1 MPYKISVA
9 FCIFISLT
17 NTACIYSDAPSS
29 KAHALP
35 ADSRH
40 HRWNVNL
47 GEAKSEMLLTSLGP
61 TFHSVRSG
69 NVHVRIM
76 FRLMVVPALTAL
88 SPETNWGKRRHEV
101 EAGLKIKASK
111 RPPTPCD
118 RLIPE
123 AKLDT
128 NSDASAAPCPQQH
141 GCSCSWVA
149 LEEQASS
156 TDPCP
161 ASSESITFKRESWG
175 WCSLMQRPTFHWPC
189 SNFIQEI
196 FIAICGS
203 QLGSAYS
210 VRARQTVLLKIV
222 CAASS

>member
-1 MPYKISVA
+1 
-9 FCIFISLT
+9 
-17 NTACIYSDAPSS
+17 
-29 KAHALP
+29 
-35 ADSRH
+35 
-40 HRWNVNL
+40 
-47 GEAKSEMLLTSLGP
+47 
-61 TFHSVRSG
+61 
-69 NVHVRIM
+69 M
-76 FRLMVVPALTAL
+76 FRLMIVPALTAL

-141 GCSCSWVA
+141 GCGCSCSWVA

-175 WCSLMQRPTFHWPC
+175 
-189 SNFIQEI
+189 
-196 FIAICGS
+196 
-203 QLGSAYS
+203 
-210 VRARQTVLLKIV
+210 
-222 CAASS
+222 